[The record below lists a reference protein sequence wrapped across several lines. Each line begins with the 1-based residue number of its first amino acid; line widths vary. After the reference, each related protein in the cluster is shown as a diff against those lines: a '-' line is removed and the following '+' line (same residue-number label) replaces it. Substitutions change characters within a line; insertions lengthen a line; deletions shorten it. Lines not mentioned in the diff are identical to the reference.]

1 MNRAMASIAYEF
13 CDSNVGFFKIL
24 SNLSLK
30 IDVHPIGAEK
40 MHVAEITVPPL
51 NTNDTYEITFSGTGT
66 NKFYEFKLNGKPF
79 KMGYSYIRPK
89 KLTADGRWQIDVDL
103 EPLVGIT
110 SFGYT
115 SIINGELYNY
125 FFKVYS
131 DYEITELEAA
141 KSDLLISRVSLGVV
155 IIVGI
160 ATISVA
166 MWQGKSIKKITN
178 ELRDVTEELRE
189 VSKSITTSITK
200 QRDQKQVKANS
211 KNKKEN

>member
-1 MNRAMASIAYEF
+1 
-13 CDSNVGFFKIL
+13 
-24 SNLSLK
+24 
-30 IDVHPIGAEK
+30 
-40 MHVAEITVPPL
+40 
-51 NTNDTYEITFSGTGT
+51 
-66 NKFYEFKLNGKPF
+66 
-79 KMGYSYIRPK
+79 
-89 KLTADGRWQIDVDL
+89 
-103 EPLVGIT
+103 
-110 SFGYT
+110 
-115 SIINGELYNY
+115 
-125 FFKVYS
+125 
-131 DYEITELEAA
+131 LEAA